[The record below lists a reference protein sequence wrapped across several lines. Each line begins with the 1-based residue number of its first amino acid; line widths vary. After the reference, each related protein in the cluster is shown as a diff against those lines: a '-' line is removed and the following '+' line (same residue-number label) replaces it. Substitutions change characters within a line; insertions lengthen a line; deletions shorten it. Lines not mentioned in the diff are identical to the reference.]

1 MTILPRPL
9 FSIQTVHTTLITGCN
24 RGIGLELVR
33 QYAQAGWRV
42 FATCRNPKGAYSLT
56 AIAAGSQGRVTVHRL
71 DVTRAEDLDGVVAAL
86 GPTPLDLLINNAGT
100 AGQPNSPFGCTDV
113 GAWGEAF
120 RVNAIAPLKLMEAF
134 VTAVGK
140 SRGRLI
146 VCLGSKMGSIA
157 GNNSGGSYVYR
168 SSKAALNAV
177 VRTAALD
184 LKPKG
189 ITVVAI
195 HPGWVKTDMGGAN
208 AQIGVADSVR
218 RLREL
223 LERVSLADSGSFLN
237 FDGSLIP
244 W

>member
-1 MTILPRPL
+1 M
-9 FSIQTVHTTLITGCN
+9 HTTLITGCN
-24 RGIGLELVR
+24 RGIGLELAR

-42 FATCRNPKGAYSLT
+42 FATCRNPKGAYSLN

-71 DVTRAEDLDGVVAAL
+71 DVTCAEELDGVVAAV

-100 AGQPNSPFGCTDV
+100 AGQPNSPFGSTDV
-113 GAWGEAF
+113 GAWSEAF
-120 RVNAIAPLKLMEAF
+120 RVNAIAPVKLMEAF
-134 VTAVGK
+134 VTVVGK

-146 VCLGSKMGSIA
+146 ACLGSKMGSIS
-157 GNNSGGSYVYR
+157 GNSSGGSYVYR

-184 LKPKG
+184 LRPKG

-195 HPGWVKTDMGGAN
+195 HPGWVKTDMGGPN
-208 AQIGVADSVR
+208 AQIAVADSVR